1 MCVFWTRLLS
11 KNAAKEFLSFVV
23 FLIHKFGFRGKA
35 GNWQDLRFEFYKQS
49 GIQLAYCAF

>member
-1 MCVFWTRLLS
+1 M
-11 KNAAKEFLSFVV
+11 V

-49 GIQLAYCAF
+49 GMQLAYCAF